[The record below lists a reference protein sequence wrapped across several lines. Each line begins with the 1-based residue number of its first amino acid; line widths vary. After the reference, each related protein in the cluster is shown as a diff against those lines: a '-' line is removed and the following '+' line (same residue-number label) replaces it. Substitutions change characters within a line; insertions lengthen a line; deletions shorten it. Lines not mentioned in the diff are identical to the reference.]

1 MWGPVDDLKHMGE
14 CLRQYGKVKR
24 NGVTIDEQYCL
35 DRRPSVLLCEP
46 DSAAKGTSDDDT
58 TIICTTPGLCPDDIN
73 TDDDSANGGG
83 R

>member
-46 DSAAKGTSDDDT
+46 DSTTPGTNDDT
-58 TIICTTPGLCPDDIN
+58 TIICTTPGSCPDDNN
-73 TDDDSANGGG
+73 TNDDSANGGG